1 MTETPA
7 PNRRFLTIEQVAQE
21 LNVSEVQVRALLRSG
36 ELPGIQVGG
45 RGVWR
50 IGVNDVEDFI
60 AEAYRKTAE
69 RIAAGDLGDS
79 VQGSRNSRRG
89 SFMPPR
95 QGGFGLFNSYGL
107 APSVVVTMSHGYHRP
122 AGDTAPGSPAN
133 ACN

>member
-21 LNVSEVQVRALLRSG
+21 LNVSEAQIRALLRSG
-36 ELPGIQVGG
+36 DLRGIQVGG
-45 RGVWR
+45 RGAWR

-79 VQGSRNSRRG
+79 VLGIE
-89 SFMPPR
+89 
-95 QGGFGLFNSYGL
+95 
-107 APSVVVTMSHGYHRP
+107 T
-122 AGDTAPGSPAN
+122 
-133 ACN
+133 